1 MTLKKRAWVP
11 LLAMVLI
18 VHFLLFPVTV
28 SSGASS
34 EDIQRWENNMD
45 IDSLVLA
52 LVNKDSAVREAAA
65 KALGR
70 MGDPRAVDP
79 LVNALG
85 DPLNGVRDAAAVALK
100 NLNEPL
106 VEWI

>member
-1 MTLKKRAWVP
+1 MTLKNRAWVP
-11 LLAMVLI
+11 LLAMVLF
-18 VHFLLFPVTV
+18 VHFLLFPGTV

-70 MGDPRAVDP
+70 MRDPRAVDP

-85 DPLNGVRDAAAVALK
+85 DPMDGVR
-100 NLNEPL
+100 
-106 VEWI
+106 

>member
-1 MTLKKRAWVP
+1 
-11 LLAMVLI
+11 
-18 VHFLLFPVTV
+18 
-28 SSGASS
+28 
-34 EDIQRWENNMD
+34 
-45 IDSLVLA
+45 
-52 LVNKDSAVREAAA
+52 
-65 KALGR
+65 

-106 VEWI
+106 GELIYESLKGSNQAQE